1 VSGRSLNF
9 CLALTVVTLLAFLP
23 VFGNEFV
30 NYDDDLYIQNVP
42 EVAAGLS
49 SDGWV
54 WAFTSTQGANWFPL
68 TRLSWMLDA
77 ELWGIS
83 PRAFHSTSLLLHVVA
98 SLLLFAA
105 FRRLTGEVGASALL
119 AGIFAL
125 HPLHVESVAWAAA
138 RKDVLCGV
146 WFAVCLLAHER
157 VARSERPVGWGVL
170 LFVAAGLGLMAKP
183 MLVTLPFVL
192 LLLDIWPLGRL
203 RRHGHWQRDGIR
215 RAFVEKAPL
224 FGLILVLSGVTL
236 YAQRAGGA
244 VQTLDA
250 YPLWERAANAVDSIW
265 WYVVDAVW
273 PRGLSV
279 FYPHPHRGVPLGRLA
294 AAAAFLLGVS
304 FLAFRQL
311 DRRPYLWVG
320 WAWFIG
326 MLVPVL
332 GLVQVGQAARAD
344 RYMYLPLIGLLI
356 PFIWGALEAARGRPR
371 FERALLPL
379 GVIVLFVLGSTT
391 LVQAQVWR
399 SSQTLFRHALQVT
412 DRNHV
417 AHINF
422 GLALFRDGE
431 PERADRQLSR
441 AISVM
446 PSAAHAYGL
455 RGEVRF
461 EQGRYS
467 EAAEDFRT
475 ARRIQPDSARW
486 FLGQGRVAGK
496 LHGPGKAVP
505 MLRRALMLDP
515 EDPMIQAQ
523 LGLALLDAGA
533 VDAAIQSLRAAL
545 KRRQELEYKVGPSG
559 VAIVYGHLGAALA
572 REGQVGEALVQLD
585 TSLRIDSENAAVY
598 RERAILLDREGRETE
613 AIASYREA
621 LVHGDRSAPLLNN
634 LAWLLVSAREPGD
647 RAPAEAV
654 RLSEEAA
661 QLTDR
666 QEPSILDTL
675 SVALAA
681 EGRPEAR
688 KVALEA
694 LALADARGDV
704 ALARSIRDRIGS
716 APGD

>member
-1 VSGRSLNF
+1 VPGRSLNF
-9 CLALTVVTLLAFLP
+9 SLALTVVTLLAFLP

-49 SDGWV
+49 ADGWV
-54 WAFTSTQGANWFPL
+54 WAFKSTQGANWFPL

-77 ELWGIS
+77 ELWGVS
-83 PRAFHSTSLLLHVVA
+83 PRAFHTTSLLLHVLA

-105 FRRLTGEVGASALL
+105 FRRLTGEVGASAFL

-138 RKDVLCGV
+138 RKDVLCGL

-157 VARSERPVGWGVL
+157 VARSERPAGWGVL
-170 LFVAAGLGLMAKP
+170 LFVAALLGLMAKP

-192 LLLDIWPLGRL
+192 LLLDLWPLGRL

-215 RAFVEKAPL
+215 RALIEKLPL
-224 FGLILVLSGVTL
+224 FGLILILSVITL
-236 YAQRAGGA
+236 YAQRAGDA
-244 VQTLDA
+244 LQTLDA
-250 YPLWERAANAVDSIW
+250 YPLWERVANAVDSIQ
-265 WYVVDAVW
+265 WYVVDSVW
-273 PRGLSV
+273 PQGLSV
-279 FYPHPHRGVPLGRLA
+279 FYPHRSVPLGRLA
-294 AAAAFLLGVS
+294 GAAAFLVGVS
-304 FLAFRQL
+304 FLAFRQI
-311 DRRPYLWVG
+311 DRRPYLLVG

-326 MLVPVL
+326 MLIPVL

-344 RYMYLPLIGLLI
+344 RYMYLALIGLSV
-356 PFIWGALEAARGRPR
+356 PFIWGVLESARGRPR
-371 FERALLPL
+371 LERALLPL
-379 GVIVLFVLGSTT
+379 GLIVLLVLGSTT

-422 GLALFRDGE
+422 ALALFRNGE
-431 PERADRQLSR
+431 TERADRQLSR

-461 EQGRYS
+461 EQGRYA

-475 ARRIQPDSARW
+475 ARRIEPNSARW
-486 FLGQGRVAGK
+486 VLGHGRAVGK
-496 LHGPGKAVP
+496 LHDPGKVVP
-505 MLRRALMLDP
+505 IMRRALMLDP
-515 EDPMIQAQ
+515 EDPTIHAQ
-523 LGLALLDAGA
+523 LGLALLEAGA

-545 KRRQELEYKVGPSG
+545 KRRPELERKVGRSG
-559 VAIVYGHLGAALA
+559 VAIVHGHIGAALA
-572 REGQVGEALVQLD
+572 RKGQAGEALAQFD
-585 TSLRIDSENAAVY
+585 TSLRIDPENGAVY
-598 RERAILLDREGRETE
+598 RERGILLDREGRETE
-613 AIASYREA
+613 AITSYREA

-634 LAWLLVSAREPGD
+634 LAWLLVSAHEPGV

-654 RLSEEAA
+654 RLAEEAV

-681 EGRPEAR
+681 AGRPQAR

-694 LALADARGDV
+694 MALAEARGDV
-704 ALARSIRDRIGS
+704 ALARSIRDRIES
-716 APGD
+716 APGG